1 MTDFEKMP
9 NRAPDDRPEPV
20 VMELFIYR
28 DGEEGCE
35 HPALLR
41 ATVDPDKIRTVR
53 ALRWVLH
60 RAASEWVKTTQEG
73 RDTYENN
80 GESLSLMDL
89 EERSFDGVVSMAHR
103 LGFGLW
109 RLDVQFLT
117 PAASCWDEDLITE

>member
-41 ATVDPDKIRTVR
+41 ATVDPVRIRTVR

-60 RAASEWVKTTQEG
+60 RAASEWVKTTQDG
-73 RDTYENN
+73 RDAYQSN

-89 EERSFDGVVSMAHR
+89 EELSFEGILSMSRR
-103 LGFGLW
+103 LGFGLLH
-109 RLDVQFLT
+109 LDVQFLT
-117 PAASCWDEDLITE
+117 PAAICWDENLITE